1 MFQRGGTN
9 PRRFRPHRDAA
20 GPSYLVRWKA
30 PPALRYRVHID
41 MRIVHRIGRV
51 IEGGLTAAVTKTVAL
66 MSRAIDGTIGLV
78 AGLSDRLDA
87 RLANLARESRA
98 RHRRESRRQ
107 IDPITLK

>member
-1 MFQRGGTN
+1 
-9 PRRFRPHRDAA
+9 
-20 GPSYLVRWKA
+20 
-30 PPALRYRVHID
+30 

-51 IEGGLTAAVTKTVAL
+51 IEGGLTGAVTKTVAL

-87 RLANLARESRA
+87 RLENLARESRA
-98 RHRRESRRQ
+98 RHRREGRRQ